1 MAKHQPLGFC
11 SAGEDTQRHVV
22 LRVLVVLLCVGLSV
36 FPIAIP
42 TMAYTS
48 RLKGPYAVQL
58 KESAQDDEVHVV
70 FVSDCSG
77 HTGWQSEL
85 LFLSAQYIGQRGA
98 ITQVAVGCSIAS
110 QKRML
115 QRLRSLGL
123 PNEFKLHFVV
133 PDTNDARSHT
143 INKVYGLRSWFREVG
158 PERDVVTFIDPD
170 FIFVRPLTARIDAT
184 AMAYGWNA
192 TERPERVRK
201 GMPVAQRWPLMW
213 WTDSKEQWRP
223 PIARPPQNLSGAEL
237 MAWLCS
243 GELGGQSLCAGATK
257 EEVSLYHGT
266 GVPHMWHRSDMD
278 EWFVD
283 TWADITTR
291 YHVIDD
297 GYYVEMHSMMMS
309 HIHHGVRQFAVH
321 NLSLRMPADAQ
332 GDRHLESW
340 EFLAELQVD
349 PCTSPMEQ
357 VLAHPRMGP
366 FIHYCQNYPGW
377 SKYWVHGYGKGGAH
391 ALENCDANYSDGGLA
406 KLLNAAPNMSEPE
419 TAFIVCVTRRMLAGA
434 IKRTCAGRAAAK
446 AVEDMSAG
454 FTF

>member
-85 LFLSAQYIGQRGA
+85 LCLSAQYIGQRGA

-184 AMAYGWNA
+184 AMAYGWNS

-321 NLSLRMPADAQ
+321 NLSLRMPAGGIATSSL
-332 GDRHLESW
+332 GSFSPNCRW
-340 EFLAELQVD
+340 TLAPLLWSRSLH
-349 PCTSPMEQ
+349 T
-357 VLAHPRMGP
+357 RGWGP
-366 FIHYCQNYPGW
+366 SSTTAKTTQ
-377 SKYWVHGYGKGGAH
+377 GGASTGCT
-391 ALENCDANYSDGGLA
+391 ATER
-406 KLLNAAPNMSEPE
+406 AAPTRSRIAMRT
-419 TAFIVCVTRRMLAGA
+419 TAMGASRSCSMPRR
-434 IKRTCAGRAAAK
+434 T
-446 AVEDMSAG
+446 
-454 FTF
+454 